1 MLILVAVRYTAQVMI
16 AHLTFERGR
25 PVTFAMTTAKPR
37 GRAIAR
43 PVLVRCVVLLAAFSF
58 DLAGQ
63 SSGPQPDIDSIRGLI
78 AEYAHA
84 VDTAGVELVRQI
96 WSNSPEVS
104 FIHPL
109 GHEHGIDQISQNVF
123 QHLMGETFSERKLS
137 VKDVS
142 IHVYGDSAWSEFY
155 WDFAA
160 KLRKGGAPVATK
172 GRETQVYHKE
182 RGHWRLVHV
191 HYSGMPL
198 GGGRSGT
205 N

>member
-1 MLILVAVRYTAQVMI
+1 MTFTA
-16 AHLTFERGR
+16 TN
-25 PVTFAMTTAKPR
+25 AKTR
-37 GRAIAR
+37 GRAVAWR
-43 PVLVRCVVLLAAFSF
+43 VLLRCFVLAAALSF
-58 DLAGQ
+58 ELAGQ
-63 SSGPQPDIDSIRGLI
+63 NSGPQADIDSIRSLI

-84 VDTAGVELVRQI
+84 VDTADVELVKQI
-96 WSNSPEVS
+96 WSSSPDVS
-104 FIHPL
+104 FIHPM

-123 QHLMGETFSERKLS
+123 RHLMGETFSERKLS
-137 VKDVS
+137 VKGVS

-160 KLRKGGAPVATK
+160 KLRKGGSPVATK

-182 RGHWRLVHV
+182 QGQWRLVHV
-191 HYSGMPL
+191 HYSAMPL